1 MARNRLRSSRWGFVA
16 AVVVAVGAAGTYQ
29 YAWPVIRGPL
39 SAQAGAS
46 ETATGTIFSILIVAQ
61 TLTAFPGGW
70 IRDRWGPRIPL
81 FVGGVLLLAG
91 FSGAALAPTL
101 PALYL
106 WFALGGSG
114 VGIVYD
120 IAVNTPSRWF
130 EERRGMATGAVSMA
144 FSGTSFVLIPFI
156 RRGAES
162 AYVPTLLVLAA
173 AAGGTS
179 LVAAA
184 ILRDPDTDAQNPV
197 RASRTDA
204 ATGSAITWRT
214 MVRTRRFW
222 FLYAVFVVVNGV
234 GLMLI
239 EKVVV
244 YANQLGLS
252 PTAATA
258 AASLVALGQA
268 MGVLVL
274 GTLSDRLGRER
285 TLVISLVFCGV
296 ALAATVVAGRL
307 ALDWAFVAFAGITM
321 FFRSPS
327 FAIMPGLV
335 GEYYGEAY
343 SSENYAVL
351 LTAKLW
357 GGIFGGTVTSVLV
370 LDIGWSVT
378 FLVAAGLALGAGVA
392 ALWAL
397 RTR

>member
-1 MARNRLRSSRWGFVA
+1 MARDRLRFSRWTFVA
-16 AVVVAVGAAGTYQ
+16 VVVVAVGTAGTYQ

-39 SAQAGAS
+39 SARSGAS
-46 ETATGTIFSILIVAQ
+46 ETATGTIFSVLIVAQ
-61 TLTAFPGGW
+61 TLAAFPGGW
-70 IRDRWGPRIPL
+70 VRDRRGPRIPL
-81 FVGGVLLLAG
+81 LVGSALLLAG
-91 FSGAALAPTL
+91 FVGAALAPSL

-106 WFALGGSG
+106 WFALGGAG
-114 VGIVYD
+114 VGIAYD

-130 EERRGMATGAVSMA
+130 DRRRGMATGAVSMA
-144 FSGTSFVLIPFI
+144 FSGVSFVLIPFV

-173 AAGGTS
+173 AAGGSS
-179 LVAAA
+179 LVAAVV
-184 ILRDPDTDAQNPV
+184 LRDPETDAPNRP
-197 RASRTDA
+197 RASRTDGA
-204 ATGSAITWRT
+204 VDSAITWRT
-214 MVRTRRFW
+214 MIRTRRFW
-222 FLYAVFVVVNGV
+222 FLYAVFVVANGV

-239 EKVVV
+239 EKVVS

-252 PTAATA
+252 PTAVTA

-268 MGVLVL
+268 LGVLAL
-274 GTLSDRLGRER
+274 GTVSDRLGRER
-285 TLVISLVFCGV
+285 TLVVSLVLCGIS
-296 ALAATVVAGRL
+296 LAATVVAGRL
-307 ALDWAFVAFAGITM
+307 AFEWAFVAFAGITM

-327 FAIMPGLV
+327 FSIMPALV
-335 GEYYGEAY
+335 GEYYGETY

-370 LDIGWSVT
+370 LDVGWSTT